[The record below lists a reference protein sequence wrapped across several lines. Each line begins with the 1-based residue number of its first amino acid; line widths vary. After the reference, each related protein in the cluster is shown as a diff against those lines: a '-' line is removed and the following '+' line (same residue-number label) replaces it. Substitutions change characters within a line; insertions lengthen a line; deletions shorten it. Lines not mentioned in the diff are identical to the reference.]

1 MKLIHALALAAGA
14 ASVVG
19 CKSTLDDR
27 WRSDL
32 ATTLEDAHFR
42 PVYEVLKDKG
52 IISGEA
58 EYKYTFWGLFGSA
71 PDTFAN
77 EIGGPLVLKPGI
89 KEAAFADACKKANC
103 QILLA
108 PRFTITKE
116 VGFLWFSGSNKAVVE
131 GVPAVL
137 RLRKRFLL
145 RSGSSIRAGW
155 GPASAAV
162 RLLCPVSQTSVNR
175 CLIASIDKSG

>member
-1 MKLIHALALAAGA
+1 MKLIHMLALSAIAM
-14 ASVVG
+14 SMVG
-19 CKSTLDDR
+19 CKTTIDDR

-32 ATTLEDAHFR
+32 DTTLENAHFR

-52 IISGEA
+52 IVSGEA
-58 EYKYTFWGLFGSA
+58 KEEYSWWGIVGSG

-77 EIGGPLVLKPGI
+77 EIGGPLTLKPGV

-108 PRFTITKE
+108 PRFTVTKE
-116 VGFLWFSGSNKAVVE
+116 TGFFWFSGSNKAVVE

-137 RLRKRFLL
+137 KTAEEIPLEKWVEYQSKL
-145 RSGSSIRAGW
+145 GPKCK
-155 GPASAAV
+155 GPAFPGAPG
-162 RLLCPVSQTSVNR
+162 LPVPG
-175 CLIASIDKSG
+175 I

>member
-1 MKLIHALALAAGA
+1 MKLIHALALAAVA

-32 ATTLEDAHFR
+32 DTTLEDAHFR

-52 IISGEA
+52 IVSGQA
-58 EYKYTFWGLFGSA
+58 EESYSWWGIIGSA

-77 EIGGPLVLKPGI
+77 EIGGPLTLKPGV

-108 PRFTITKE
+108 PRFTVTKE

-137 RLRKRFLL
+137 KTAEEIPLEKWVEYQSKLSPCKC
-145 RSGSSIRAGW
+145 SGPVALPGIPGIR
-155 GPASAAV
+155 
-162 RLLCPVSQTSVNR
+162 
-175 CLIASIDKSG
+175 

>member
-1 MKLIHALALAAGA
+1 MKLIHAFALSAIAMTM
-14 ASVVG
+14 VG

-32 ATTLEDAHFR
+32 DTTLEDAHFR

-52 IISGEA
+52 IVSGQAVES
-58 EYKYTFWGLFGSA
+58 YTWWGIFGSG

-77 EIGGPLVLKPGI
+77 EIGGPITLKPGV

-108 PRFTITKE
+108 PRFTVTKE

-137 RLRKRFLL
+137 KTAEEIPLEKWVEFHSKL
-145 RSGSSIRAGW
+145 GPKYRA
-155 GPASAAV
+155 PAMPAMPGFIPG
-162 RLLCPVSQTSVNR
+162 L
-175 CLIASIDKSG
+175 

>member
-1 MKLIHALALAAGA
+1 M
-14 ASVVG
+14 VG

-32 ATTLEDAHFR
+32 DTTLEGAHFR
-42 PVYEVLKDKG
+42 PVYEVQKEKG
-52 IISGEA
+52 IVSGQA
-58 EYKYTFWGLFGSA
+58 EETYSWWGIFGTA

-77 EIGGPLVLKPGI
+77 EIGGPLTLKPGV

-108 PRFTITKE
+108 PRFTVTKE
-116 VGFLWFSGSNKAVVE
+116 TGFFWFSGSNKAVVE

-137 RLRKRFLL
+137 KTAEEIPLEKWVELKSKL
-145 RSGSSIRAGW
+145 MPAVVPAG
-155 GPASAAV
+155 GIPGLPKIPGAF
-162 RLLCPVSQTSVNR
+162 
-175 CLIASIDKSG
+175 